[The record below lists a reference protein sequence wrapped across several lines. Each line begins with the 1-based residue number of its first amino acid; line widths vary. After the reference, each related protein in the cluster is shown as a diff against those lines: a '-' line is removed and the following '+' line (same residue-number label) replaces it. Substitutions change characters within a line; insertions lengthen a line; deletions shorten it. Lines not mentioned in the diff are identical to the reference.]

1 MLLAGM
7 SKLKRTKKKQRY
19 RETSFR
25 LGEENAKHVVLDCLE
40 TRNWRKRFL
49 NGKRL
54 NVKKEIAYMEILR
67 CTNENETIN
76 LGRYIDKAKC
86 KWFKETK

>member
-1 MLLAGM
+1 
-7 SKLKRTKKKQRY
+7 
-19 RETSFR
+19 
-25 LGEENAKHVVLDCLE
+25 LE